1 MYLYWYCTV
10 GINALFV
17 FKRGNKLNEI
27 LNGDAWQSIRLGIN
41 YRKRIRGGE
50 DNVNEYTT
58 LV

>member
-41 YRKRIRGGE
+41 YRKRIRKRITF
-50 DNVNEYTT
+50 NEYST